1 LKRTAACG
9 CFLVALAC
17 LPFAR
22 AKAAPP
28 LGAAPSASSSNT
40 SAEDKAN
47 AAAITAATQRAI
59 AQVALNNKEPAPQ
72 NAAPALANAPVA
84 PQNAAL
90 LSFKR
95 EQIALAQKTR
105 SQFADLAWPSLD
117 EWIERAKTRAEQIQ
131 LAQGDA
137 AATLPGTAP
146 FRLEERAY
154 FADDDGSAQPF
165 WVALPRDYP
174 AQGKYPLVVWLHGY
188 SSATSKIAPSLLD
201 GDTLVDA
208 TRLGFVVAI
217 PYGRRNSDFVQ
228 WGEDDV
234 LRVKVECLRLY
245 SIDAARTFLS
255 GSSMGGF
262 GAYAVALH
270 TPGQWTAVAP
280 VAGRTDLYRWF
291 GLSRS
296 NLPAWKGVLYD
307 ADNPRSLIENGRG
320 TPFFSQHGA
329 LDRTVP
335 VEHSR
340 AWFDDAARLR
350 LPFFYLE
357 TPNVGHENAFQW
369 PAISRAFGWLT
380 SQPPRAVPRQVSFQS
395 GDLREA
401 KGDWAQI
408 EAFSDYSKLARIE
421 AVIEGSTVDTT
432 TQNVARFSLD
442 LKPLE
447 LGTISLRVNGNAA
460 GQLDS
465 ALPVVW
471 NAPDAKI
478 GKSPARCGP
487 FKSLMRDPFTLV
499 YGDERDHKDALRFA
513 REWSDC
519 ADGSAPVEAASDVSQ
534 SDKDNRSLILFGTR
548 DSNPLI
554 HEIGDAL
561 PIELLA
567 TGFRMGTKRF
577 EGRNLGLR
585 MVRPSPWS
593 QNRLIGICSGA
604 WWGAGLPI
612 NHKWDLLPD
621 YLVYDGAPTPFIPDA
636 KLPSASEHY
645 ETQHAVRAGFF
656 DGNWDLVDAG

>member
-1 LKRTAACG
+1 LKRIAACG
-9 CFLVALAC
+9 CLFVALAC
-17 LPFAR
+17 LPLAQIN
-22 AKAAPP
+22 AAPS
-28 LGAAPSASSSNT
+28 LGAAPVASSSEA
-40 SAEDKAN
+40 SDESKAN
-47 AAAITAATQRAI
+47 AAAITALTQNARAQNSVATQGA
-59 AQVALNNKEPAPQ
+59 
-72 NAAPALANAPVA
+72 A

-95 EQIALAQKTR
+95 EQIALASKTR
-105 SQFADLAWPSLD
+105 AQFADLAWPYLD
-117 EWIERAKTRAEQIQ
+117 EWIERAKTRAEQIEA
-131 LAQGDA
+131 AQGDA
-137 AATLPGTAP
+137 ATTSPGAAP

-165 WVALPRDYP
+165 WVALPGDYP
-174 AQGKYPLVVWLHGY
+174 AHGSYPLVVWLHGY

-201 GDTLVDA
+201 GDTLVAA

-234 LRVKVECLRLY
+234 LRVKAECQRLY
-245 SIDAARTFLS
+245 SIDATRTFLS

-270 TPGQWTAVAP
+270 TPEQWTAVAP

-296 NLPAWKGVLYD
+296 YLPAWKSVLYD
-307 ADNPRSLIENGRG
+307 ADNPRTLIENGRG
-320 TPFFSQHGA
+320 TPFFSQHGS

-340 AWFDDAARLR
+340 SWFEDAARLH
-350 LPFFYLE
+350 LPYFYLE

-369 PAISRAFGWLT
+369 PAISRVFGWLANQ
-380 SQPPRAVPRQVSFQS
+380 SPRTVPRQISFQS

-401 KGDWAQI
+401 KADWAQI
-408 EAFSDYSKLARIE
+408 EAFSDYSKVARID
-421 AVIEGSTVDTT
+421 AKIEGSTVEAT

-447 LGTISLRVNGNAA
+447 LGTISLRVNGVAV

-471 NAPDAKI
+471 NAPDAKVS
-478 GKSPARCGP
+478 KSPARCGP
-487 FKSLMRDPFTLV
+487 FKSLMRGSFTLV

-519 ADGSAPVEAASDVSQ
+519 ADGIAPVEAASDVSEA
-534 SDKDNRSLILFGTR
+534 DKANRNLILFGTR

-561 PIELLA
+561 PVELLP

-577 EGRNLGLR
+577 EGHNLGLR
-585 MVRPSPWS
+585 MVRPSPW
-593 QNRLIGICSGA
+593 NNARLIAICSGA
-604 WWGAGLPI
+604 WWGTDLPI

-621 YLVYDGAPTPFIPDA
+621 YIVYDGAPTPFIPDA
-636 KLPSASEHY
+636 RLPTASEHY

>member
-1 LKRTAACG
+1 LKRT
-9 CFLVALAC
+9 VALGSFFVASAC
-17 LPFAR
+17 LPFAQ
-22 AKAAPP
+22 ATAAPS
-28 LGAAPSASSSNT
+28 LGAAPSASSSGA
-40 SAEDKAN
+40 SDEAKAN
-47 AAAITAATQRAI
+47 EAAITALTQNARA
-59 AQVALNNKEPAPQ
+59 QTVLNDKGTAPQ
-72 NAAPALANAPVA
+72 IAAPALASPPVA

-95 EQIALAQKTR
+95 EQIALASKTR
-105 SQFADLAWPSLD
+105 AQFADLAWPSLD

-131 LAQGDA
+131 SAQGDA
-137 AATLPGTAP
+137 AAIPPGAAP

-154 FADDDGSAQPF
+154 FADNDGSAQPF
-165 WVALPRDYP
+165 WVALPRDYS
-174 AQGKYPLVVWLHGY
+174 AQKNYPLVVWLHGY
-188 SSATSKIAPSLLD
+188 SSATSKITPSLLD
-201 GDTLVDA
+201 GDTLVAA

-234 LRVKVECLRLY
+234 LRVKRECLRLY
-245 SIDAARTFLS
+245 SIDATRTFLS

-270 TPGQWTAVAP
+270 TPGQWAAVAP
-280 VAGRTDLYRWF
+280 VSGRTDLYRWF

-296 NLPAWKGVLYD
+296 ILPAWKGVLYD
-307 ADNPRSLIENGRG
+307 ADNPRTLIENGRG

-340 AWFDDAARLR
+340 SWFSDAAKLR

-369 PAISRAFGWLT
+369 PAISRAFGWLA
-380 SQPPRAVPRQVSFQS
+380 SQPARAVPRQISFSS
-395 GDLREA
+395 GALREA
-401 KGDWAQI
+401 KADWAQI
-408 EAFSDYSKLARIE
+408 EAFSDYSKLARLD
-421 AVIEGSTVDTT
+421 AVIEGSTVEATC
-432 TQNVARFSLD
+432 QNVARFSLD

-447 LGTISLRVNGNAA
+447 LGTITLKVNGTPV
-460 GQLDS
+460 GRLDS

-471 NAPDAKI
+471 NAPDAKT
-478 GKSPARCGP
+478 GKSPPRCGP
-487 FKSLMRDPFTLV
+487 FKSLMRGPFTLV
-499 YGDERDHKDALRFA
+499 YGNERDHKDALRFA

-519 ADGSAPVEAASDVSQ
+519 ADGSAPIEAASAVSD
-534 SDKDNRSLILFGTR
+534 SDKDSRNLILFGTR
-548 DSNPLI
+548 DSNPLLR
-554 HEIGDAL
+554 EIGDAL
-561 PIELLA
+561 PIELLP
-567 TGFRMGTKRF
+567 TGFRMGAKRF
-577 EGRNLGLR
+577 EGKGVGLR

-604 WWGAGLPI
+604 WWGTGLPV

-621 YLVYDGAPTPFIPDA
+621 YIVYDGAPTPFIPDA
-636 KLPSASEHY
+636 RLPTASEHY

-656 DGNWDLVDAG
+656 DGDWNLVDAG